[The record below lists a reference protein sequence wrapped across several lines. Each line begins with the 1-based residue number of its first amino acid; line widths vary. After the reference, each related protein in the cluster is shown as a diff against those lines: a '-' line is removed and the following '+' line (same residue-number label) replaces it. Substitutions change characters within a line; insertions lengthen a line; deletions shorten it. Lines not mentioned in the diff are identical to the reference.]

1 MGYSPRHI
9 LSYLGVPTVS
19 MRKGPERRYRA
30 GLVGRDALERLVFR
44 EEGDGLVNVGMAFD
58 VPLQPKARSHNLCWV
73 QSPTLP
79 VRYNGRVSHAWL
91 CRCFANE
98 RERARPRH
106 LNMSVA
112 SDQVSGRRPNMT
124 PICDD
129 VERFG
134 RDILG

>member
-44 EEGDGLVNVGMAFD
+44 EEGDGLVNVGVAFD
-58 VPLQPKARSHNLCWV
+58 VP
-73 QSPTLP
+73 
-79 VRYNGRVSHAWL
+79 
-91 CRCFANE
+91 
-98 RERARPRH
+98 

-134 RDILG
+134 RDILGREAILVSDKGTHTHDEHSPDQKPP